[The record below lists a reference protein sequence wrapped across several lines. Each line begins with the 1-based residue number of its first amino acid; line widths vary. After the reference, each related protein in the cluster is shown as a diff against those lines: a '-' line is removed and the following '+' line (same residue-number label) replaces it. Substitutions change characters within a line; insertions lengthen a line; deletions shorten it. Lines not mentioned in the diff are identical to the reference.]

1 LATRF
6 ILKTKEQRAAEKA
19 LMDKSPLKSLTL
31 EDFLESE
38 RHKLTG
44 TLTPVTPDSFAKW
57 KKERLDKKAAEAE
70 AQKAKDA
77 TGRALFESGKW
88 KDVEDIDSDA
98 ETDDDDDVWNLEKLR
113 RETEALRQKKEEDR
127 LAASNGLPVDN
138 GSNGV
143 VYTEAA
149 DSPGEEAQPGAAT

>member
-1 LATRF
+1 
-6 ILKTKEQRAAEKA
+6 
-19 LMDKSPLKSLTL
+19 MDKSPLKSLTL

-57 KKERLDKKAAEAE
+57 KKERLDKKAAEVE
-70 AQKAKDA
+70 AQRAKEA

-113 RETEALRQKKEEDR
+113 RETEALRSQREEDR
-127 LAASNGLPVDN
+127 LVAANSGSPADS

-143 VYTEAA
+143 VDTEAA
-149 DSPGEEAQPGAAT
+149 DDPGTEAQPGAAT